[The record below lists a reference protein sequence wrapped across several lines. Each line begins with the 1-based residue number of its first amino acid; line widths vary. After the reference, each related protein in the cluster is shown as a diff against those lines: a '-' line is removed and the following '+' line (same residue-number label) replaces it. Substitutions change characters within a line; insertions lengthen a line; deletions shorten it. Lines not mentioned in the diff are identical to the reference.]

1 MNIRRLL
8 ETGQSKTQTEQ
19 IVKFIGGDQ
28 ERLAELIKVFYD
40 GPYRLTQRA
49 AWPISVVAEKRP
61 ELLKPHL
68 NKLIDQLPKSEAHPA
83 VKRNVVRLLQFVEVP
98 KRLQGKVFS
107 HCLDLIADPKE
118 PIAVKAF
125 SLTVAERIARTEPVL
140 LGELRM
146 VAAPLA
152 KDASP
157 GIKVRLRG
165 ILDQSNI

>member
-1 MNIRRLL
+1 MTIRDLL
-8 ETGQSKTQTEQ
+8 FEAHSKEQTVK
-19 IVKFIGGDQ
+19 IVDHIGSDAK
-28 ERLAELIKVFYD
+28 RFRELVDIFFA

-49 AWPISVVAEKRP
+49 AWPLSVVAEKRP
-61 ELLKPHL
+61 ELLRPYL
-68 NKLIDQLPKSEAHPA
+68 NKLIDQLPKKDVHPA
-83 VKRNVVRLLQFVEVP
+83 VKRNVVRLLQFVEIP
-98 KRLQGKVFS
+98 KRLRGKVYS

-125 SLTVAERIARTEPVL
+125 SLTVAERIAHTEPAL
-140 LGELRM
+140 LEELRM

-165 ILDQSNI
+165 ILDQSDI